1 MKKDCFPV
9 HLFFTHQFNII
20 NYMETKVSKTQ
31 SLGMPWEK
39 EYGYA
44 QAVKSGKTVWISGQL
59 GHDEKGTLADGMEAQ
74 MRQTYV
80 NIQKLLAAYGMN
92 MTHVVEEVVY
102 AMDTNEAFVAR
113 KKLGREVYPNPMHV
127 ASTLIGVVGLALP
140 NQLVEIKI
148 VARK

>member
-1 MKKDCFPV
+1 
-9 HLFFTHQFNII
+9 
-20 NYMETKVSKTQ
+20 
-31 SLGMPWEK
+31 MPWEK

-44 QAVKSGKTVWISGQL
+44 QAVKSGKTVWTSGQL
-59 GHDEKGTLADGMEAQ
+59 GHDEKGTLANGMEAQ

-80 NIQKLLAAYGMN
+80 NIEKLLAAYGMN

-102 AMDTNEAFVAR
+102 VMDTNEAFVAR